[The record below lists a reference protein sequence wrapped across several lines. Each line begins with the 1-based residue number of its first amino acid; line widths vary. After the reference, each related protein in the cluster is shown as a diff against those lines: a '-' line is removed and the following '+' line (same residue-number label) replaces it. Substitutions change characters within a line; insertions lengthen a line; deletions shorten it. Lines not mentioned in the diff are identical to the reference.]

1 MPRHHTKPRRKAYR
15 PGRVDG
21 DPVSLAMRMAAKLD
35 AAQLPGLLDRLQAR
49 LEAFRTGHGNA
60 EHWAALAD
68 SLNVAEG
75 LAQLHIASDHQDTFD
90 RGQQA
95 LAAVHGRAHGPRKS
109 WTLRGPELQALD
121 DALFVHGVQLQH
133 CSQGEL
139 QQAVTNVQR
148 RVAQALAGNAG
159 RNVTVLHVTD
169 GVPAG

>member
-1 MPRHHTKPRRKAYR
+1 MSRSRKPRKAYR
-15 PGRVDG
+15 PGRLDT
-21 DPVSLAMRMAAKLD
+21 DPMGLAMTMAAKLD
-35 AAQLPGLLDRLQAR
+35 ATQLPGMLQRIQAR
-49 LEAFRTGHGNA
+49 LDAFRTGSGNG

-75 LAQLHIASDHQDTFD
+75 LAELGIAADHTDTFE

-139 QQAVTNVQR
+139 HKAVATVRRRMQQA
-148 RVAQALAGNAG
+148 LKGNGG
-159 RNVTVLHVTD
+159 RGATVLHAA
-169 GVPAG
+169 GVVA

>member
-1 MPRHHTKPRRKAYR
+1 MSRNSKPRKAYR
-15 PGRVDG
+15 PGRLDH
-21 DPVSLAMRMAAKLD
+21 DPVSLAMTMAAKLD
-35 AAQLPGLLDRLQAR
+35 ATQLPGMLDRIQAR
-49 LEAFRTGHGNA
+49 LDAFRTGAGNS

-75 LAQLHIASDHQDTFD
+75 LAELGIAGDHRETFE

-121 DALFVHGVQLQH
+121 DALFVHSVQLQH

-139 QQAVTNVQR
+139 HKAVATVRRRMQQA
-148 RVAQALAGNAG
+148 LKGNAG
-159 RNVTVLHVTD
+159 RGATVLQAT
-169 GVPAG
+169 GAGA

>member
-1 MPRHHTKPRRKAYR
+1 M
-15 PGRVDG
+15 G
-21 DPVSLAMRMAAKLD
+21 LAMAMAAKLD
-35 AAQLPGLLDRLQAR
+35 PEQLPGMLQRMQAH
-49 LEAFRTGHGNA
+49 LEAFRTGAGNG

-75 LAQLHIASDHQDTFD
+75 LAELGIARDHTDTFE

-95 LAAVHGRAHGPRKS
+95 LAAVHSRAHGPRKS

-139 QQAVTNVQR
+139 HKACTMVRRRVQQA
-148 RVAQALAGNAG
+148 LKGNAG
-159 RNVTVLHVTD
+159 RGATVLQVATV
-169 GVPAG
+169 GA